1 MFSLDK
7 KSKLV
12 LAACFIVLLCSVVYT
27 YGYYHGATKDIVKEP
42 PTVQDDAPMPK
53 DTSLGISAELFVPN
67 FNAFADKIKILTFQ
81 STQNDFIKFPNT
93 TRAVTVIGKGNPQ
106 NLDCIEVIFPKYDNQ
121 AYDDGLIAIS
131 ATISAVSPSITADG
145 TVLALVLIIQKLGIL
160 DDVNNASGMKI
171 YDYNGK
177 RYCVNYDGNKIVFY
191 AMSAPK

>member
-27 YGYYHGATKDIVKEP
+27 YGYYHGATKDVVKQS
-42 PTVQDDAPMPK
+42 TSVQDDTPIPK
-53 DTSLGISAELFVPN
+53 DTRLGISAELFIPN

-81 STQNDFIKFPNT
+81 NTKDSFIKFPNT
-93 TRAVTVIGKGNPQ
+93 TRSVTIIGKGNPQ
-106 NLDCIEVIFPKYDNQ
+106 NLDSIEVIFPKYDNQ

-131 ATISAVSPSITADG
+131 ATISAVSPSITSDG

-177 RYCVNYDGNKIVFY
+177 RYFVNYDGNKVIFS
-191 AMSAPK
+191 AMTIP